1 MMQTDGNKIVIK
13 GERKRDPQEL
23 SSTILIQQR
32 QFGAF
37 TLEVTL
43 PLSADISKTEQT
55 YSFGVLTVK
64 VPLKQQTW
72 RTLDILTLAT

>member
-1 MMQTDGNKIVIK
+1 VGNKIVIK
-13 GERKRDPQEL
+13 GERKRDHDL
-23 SSTILIQQR
+23 NSIVLLQQR

-43 PLSADISKTEQT
+43 PSSADISKTEQT

-64 VPLKQQTW
+64 VPLKNQTW
-72 RTLDILTLAT
+72 RTLDILTIAT